1 LASILSKEDLAIIA
15 DAALALAEETGDEA
29 MLQTLNESQK
39 QLWYFA
45 KKFLAEMSKYEGRL
59 IQYEN
64 TVADMKGFRKRA
76 RANGLDPSVVPQ
88 YIEAQKIL
96 DMFYIDKIGQKIY
109 DAVFQFQNELNAVL
123 DQNMQMVYVYDDG
136 TKVAVYRIDIAEAI
150 KIGYSSRGKMRGQY
164 NFDSLIKDN
173 QMTQLKGSGDTKNL
187 DATYR
192 EVMYRWGVARS
203 RNKRI
208 ILWYLNNKW
217 SGVKVSSSGDLKEA
231 YASFLLK
238 QRMHLFTESM
248 EENVRTYMTDK
259 ESGVI
264 QVDSTSGMLE
274 GDVLGADGIEYGVK
288 SAGASVLGIAQFKK
302 IANLI
307 LTNKMSKQDL
317 QAYKQMLHDKG
328 RTRNKLIETI
338 QKNHHLELKDDIQ
351 LRFNIRA

>member
-1 LASILSKEDLAIIA
+1 MASILSKEDLAIIA

-164 NFDSLIKDN
+164 NVEN
-173 QMTQLKGSGDTKNL
+173 
-187 DATYR
+187 
-192 EVMYRWGVARS
+192 
-203 RNKRI
+203 
-208 ILWYLNNKW
+208 IL
-217 SGVKVSSSGDLKEA
+217 
-231 YASFLLK
+231 
-238 QRMHLFTESM
+238 
-248 EENVRTYMTDK
+248 
-259 ESGVI
+259 
-264 QVDSTSGMLE
+264 
-274 GDVLGADGIEYGVK
+274 
-288 SAGASVLGIAQFKK
+288 
-302 IANLI
+302 
-307 LTNKMSKQDL
+307 
-317 QAYKQMLHDKG
+317 
-328 RTRNKLIETI
+328 
-338 QKNHHLELKDDIQ
+338 
-351 LRFNIRA
+351 